1 MLDVENVLEQLT
13 QEEKISL
20 LAGKNLW
27 QTVPIPR
34 LDVPYVTVSDGPN
47 GVRGAKNID
56 YTPSNCFPCGTA
68 MALTFNK
75 DLLYQA
81 GQLMAK
87 EAKMKACACILGPT
101 CNIARGPLGGRAFES
116 YSEDPVLSGHMALKL
131 VQGIQEGGVVACL
144 KHFVCND
151 QEDERI
157 AVDTIVTERALRE
170 VYLKPFQMAVQA
182 TSPPKA
188 IMTAYNKINGE
199 HVSNLTRLLR
209 DVLRG
214 EWGWSGLVMSD
225 WFGTYNISESLVAGL
240 NLEMPGP
247 TRWRQEPQVGHKVS
261 SREIPIEVVDDNV
274 RRVLEFVN
282 DCEAAGIRPGQE
294 EQENTDPAASALLR
308 RVGGESLVLLKNDN
322 GVLPLSATAG
332 KTIAVIGPN
341 AKELKYSGGG
351 LASLTPRYVVSPY
364 DGIRAKIAAA
374 AGDAAADSTLK
385 YAFGANLA
393 KTLPDVGS
401 KMRHPDNRAEVGMKM
416 EFFHQPA
423 SHKDRRPFDVL
434 ASKLTKMHLSG
445 YVHPD
450 LPGDGQ
456 LWYAKIE
463 GYYTAEE
470 SGRHVVGCGCFGT
483 AKLFIDGELVVDNLI
498 NQQRGEGYFFGM
510 GTDEKRAEV
519 DFVAGRDYKV
529 TVEFGTRPT
538 SALEFDHHEAGG
550 VCFGFEPKHE
560 DQAAFDA
567 AVDLARSADTVVF
580 VGGLSS
586 DWESEGFD
594 RAHMDIPGLSNDLIA
609 AIAKVNKNVVVVSQT
624 GSPISMPWVDDV
636 QAVVQAWYGG
646 NELGH
651 AIADV
656 LFGDVN
662 PSGKLALTFP
672 KRLED
677 NPSFLNY
684 GATNGRVLYGEDVF
698 VGYKYYE
705 KVRTAPLFAFGH
717 GLSYTTFAM
726 LNVVVTRGGDGDG
739 DLLTVSVDVANT
751 GAVDGAEVVQV
762 YVEHEAPAVIRPVK
776 ELRDFAKVH
785 LRAGESQTVTVTMS
799 LREATSYWDSYRNKW
814 LSEKGTYRVLVGP
827 ASDRIA
833 GGAAFEVAK
842 STYWLGLNK

>member
-1 MLDVENVLEQLT
+1 MFDVENVLEQLT

-68 MALTFNK
+68 LALTFNK
-75 DLLYQA
+75 DLLYEA

-116 YSEDPVLSGHMALKL
+116 YSEDPVLSGHMALSL

-170 VYLKPFQMAVQA
+170 VYLKPFQMAAQA
-182 TSPPKA
+182 SNPPKA

-199 HVSNLTRLLR
+199 HVSNLTRLLQ
-209 DVLRG
+209 DVLRK
-214 EWGWSGLVMSD
+214 EWGWKGLVMSD
-225 WFGTYNISESLVAGL
+225 WFGTYNITESLVAGL

-261 SREIPIEVVDDNV
+261 SREIPIEVVDENV

-282 DCEAAGIRPGQE
+282 DCEAAGIEPGQE

-308 RVGGESLVLLKNDN
+308 KVGGESLVLLKNDN
-322 GVLPLSATAG
+322 NLLPLSASSG
-332 KTIAVIGPN
+332 TIAVIGPN

-364 DGIRAKIAAA
+364 EGIKAKI
-374 AGDAAADSTLK
+374 DSVGGATLK

-393 KTLPDVGS
+393 KTLPDIGS
-401 KMRHPDNRAEVGMKM
+401 KMRHPDNRSEVGMKM
-416 EFFHQPA
+416 EFFHLPA
-423 SHKDRRPFDVL
+423 TEKDRRTFDVL
-434 ASKLTKMHLSG
+434 ATKLTKMHLSG

-470 SGRHVVGCGCFGT
+470 TGTHLVGCGCFGT
-483 AKLFIDGELVVDNLI
+483 AQLFIDDKLVVDNLN
-498 NQQRGEGYFFGM
+498 NQERGEGYFFGM
-510 GTDEKRAEV
+510 GTNEKRAEIE
-519 DFVAGRDYKV
+519 FTAGQAYKV

-538 SALEFDHHEAGG
+538 SKLEFDHHEAGG
-550 VCFGFEPKHE
+550 VCFGFAPKHE

-567 AVDLARSADTVVF
+567 AVELARTADTVVF

-594 RAHMDIPGLSNDLIA
+594 RTQMAIPGLSNDLIA
-609 AIAKVNKNVVVVSQT
+609 AISKVNKNVVVVSQT

-646 NELGH
+646 NELGN

-705 KVRTAPLFAFGH
+705 KVKTAPLFAFGH
-717 GLSYTTFAM
+717 GLSYTTFSL
-726 LNVVVTRGGDGDG
+726 LNVAVSQADES
-739 DLLTVSVDVANT
+739 LTVSVDVANT
-751 GAVDGAEVVQV
+751 GSVAGAEVVQV
-762 YVEHEAPAVIRPVK
+762 YVEHEAPSVIRPVK

-785 LRAGESQTVTVTMS
+785 LGPGESKTVSVTMS
-799 LREATSYWDSYRNKW
+799 LKEATSYWDSYKNKW
-814 LSEKGTYRVLVGP
+814 LSEKGKYKVLVGQ

-842 STYWLGLNK
+842 NAYWLGLNK